1 MGDRA
6 KDTTNW
12 PDMFVGLYDRLTGN
26 NAEIAYEF
34 DDLEIDVPSS
44 TSSDAPHALW
54 KLNGTMRI
62 STRNTEKRG

>member
-1 MGDRA
+1 
-6 KDTTNW
+6 
-12 PDMFVGLYDRLTGN
+12 MFVGLYDRLTGN